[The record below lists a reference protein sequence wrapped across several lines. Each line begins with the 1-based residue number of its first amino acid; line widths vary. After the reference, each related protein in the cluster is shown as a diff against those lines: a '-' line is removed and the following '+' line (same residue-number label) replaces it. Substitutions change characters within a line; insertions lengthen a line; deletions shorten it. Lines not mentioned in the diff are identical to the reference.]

1 MSQATAYEQ
10 FMLELV
16 NRERAKAGAQPLAL
30 NGDLNESA
38 DSHSDW
44 MIATDTFSH
53 TGSDGSTPTQ
63 RMTGAGYDFSGSWAS
78 AENIAWASTRAPAG
92 LQDEVEL
99 LHANLMN
106 SPSHKANI
114 LNGTFR
120 EIGIG
125 FNTGSYQTWD
135 GAFVTQ
141 NFAKSGTAVFLTGV
155 TMDDKDGDL
164 FYDIGEGLGGL
175 TVIAVSSTGA
185 SYSTT
190 TESAGGYS
198 LALAAGT
205 YSVTFSGGGFAPVT
219 RQVTIGSANVKLD
232 LIDPALVS
240 ASASAAILGNAGS
253 NTLWGT
259 SAADTIKGYGGRDKL
274 YGGEGNDK
282 LYGGAGNDALN
293 GNAGN
298 DRLYGDS
305 GKDTLSGGSGKDI
318 LNGGS
323 GNDVLTG
330 GAHADTFRFSG
341 KWGKDKITDFRNGSD
356 LIDLRGNGLSFG
368 ELSIRQFNADKD
380 GKADDV
386 LIKADGQSITLLN
399 VKLALIGASDFLF

>member
-16 NRERAKAGAQPLAL
+16 NRERAKTGAQPLTF

-38 DSHSDW
+38 DSHSNW

-53 TGSDGSTPTQ
+53 TGAGGSSPHQ
-63 RMTGAGYDFSGSWAS
+63 RMIQAGYTFSGSWTS

-99 LHANLMN
+99 LHTSLMN
-106 SPSHKANI
+106 SPGHKANI

-125 FNTGSYQTWD
+125 FDTGPYQTWD

-141 NFAKSGTAVFLTGV
+141 NFAKSGTKVFLTGV
-155 TMDDKDGDL
+155 GMDDKDGDL

-175 TVIAVSSTGA
+175 TVTAVSSTGA
-185 SYSTT
+185 RYSTT
-190 TESAGGYS
+190 TESAGGYG

-205 YSVTFSGGGFAPVT
+205 YEVTFSGGGFAAVT
-219 RQVTIGSANVKLD
+219 KQVTISASNVKLD
-232 LIDPALVS
+232 LIDPTTGTPS
-240 ASASAAILGNAGS
+240 TPTSTTISGTASN
-253 NTLWGT
+253 NTLKGT
-259 SAADTIKGYGGRDKL
+259 SVANTIKGNGGNDKL
-274 YGGEGNDK
+274 YGNGGNDK
-282 LYGGAGNDALN
+282 LYGGTGNDALT

-305 GKDTLSGGSGKDI
+305 GKDTLSGS
-318 LNGGS
+318 S
-323 GNDVLTG
+323 GNDILTG
-330 GAHADTFRFSG
+330 GTNTDTFRFSG
-341 KWGKDKITDFRNGSD
+341 QWGKDKITDFRNASD
-356 LIDLRGNGLSFG
+356 RIDLRATDLSFND
-368 ELSIRQFNADKD
+368 LSIRKFNADSD
-380 GKADDV
+380 GKVDDV
-386 LIKADGQSITLLN
+386 LIKADGQSITLIN
-399 VKLALIGASDFLF
+399 VKLSLIGASDFLF